1 MKTTLAR
8 RGTLLLATLALV
20 TMSSPALASS
30 AQAVTQALGM
40 LKAGAHGRANVV
52 DPAVTVPLAPDT
64 GSGASGAGLMAV
76 GLAALGLLLGGVGM
90 VGRAGWS
97 AGRRD
102 AAVARRPAVVP
113 SAPGAISGEEE
124 PETRRK
130 AA

>member
-1 MKTTLAR
+1 MRATLAR
-8 RGTLLLATLALV
+8 RGTVLLATLALV
-20 TMSSPALASS
+20 TMSSLAVASS
-30 AQAVTQALGM
+30 AQALGM

-64 GSGASGAGLMAV
+64 GAGASGAGLMAG